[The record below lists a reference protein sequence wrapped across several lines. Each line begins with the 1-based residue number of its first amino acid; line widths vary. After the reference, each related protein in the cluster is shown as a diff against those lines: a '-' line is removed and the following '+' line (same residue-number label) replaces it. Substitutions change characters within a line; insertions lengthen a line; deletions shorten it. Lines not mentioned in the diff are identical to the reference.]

1 MADLTTSTPIGGYTA
16 QEFLECIRAA
26 FNSPNITHQDLAK
39 VFAASSLVIEGVNC
53 RIQEGRLYNDKNQVA
68 YIASTRGKAVALLDL
83 CCFKNRFNADF
94 IVPFCTHDRSR
105 FALELYYKFNSN
117 PSSNSFEKYTAM
129 IKGYE
134 EALACFGV
142 IWLDEDAHYYLY
154 NDDGIEQ
161 VIDTSEIVEIFT

>member
-1 MADLTTSTPIGGYTA
+1 MADLTTSKPIDGYTA
-16 QEFLECIRAA
+16 QVFLRYIRTA
-26 FNSPNITHQDLAK
+26 FNLPNITYQDLAK
-39 VFAASSLVIEGVNC
+39 VFADSSLVIEGVSC

-68 YIASTRGKAVALLDL
+68 YIASTRGKATALLDL
-83 CCFKNRFNADF
+83 YCSKDRFNADF
-94 IVPFCTHDRSR
+94 IVTFCTHDRSR
-105 FALELYYKFNSN
+105 FVLDLYYTFNSN
-117 PSSNSFEKYTAM
+117 PSSNSFEKYIAI

-134 EALACFGV
+134 EALTCFGV